1 MQLLTVSQWSSKA
14 VIMND
19 KQVQDLIRGLFMNQ
33 MIFRIMDNAKVRRCR
48 IQQGQQVQKM
58 PLILDIIGCAVL
70 LFWAVLLGGTLL
82 LSLIGLV
89 MSAFN
94 ID

>member
-1 MQLLTVSQWSSKA
+1 MQLLMVSQWSLKA

-33 MIFRIMDNAKVRRCR
+33 MIFRIMDSAKVRRCR
-48 IQQGQQVQKM
+48 VQQGQQVQKM
-58 PLILDIIGCAVL
+58 PLIFDIISGAVI
-70 LFWAVLLGGTLL
+70 LFWSVLLGGTLL

>member
-1 MQLLTVSQWSSKA
+1 
-14 VIMND
+14 MND
-19 KQVQDLIRGLFMNQ
+19 KQVQDLVRGLFMNA
-33 MIFRIMDNAKVRRCR
+33 MIFRIMDNAKVRRGR
-48 IQQGQQVQKM
+48 IQQNQEVQKM
-58 PLILDIIGCAVL
+58 PLMFDIIGGAVI
-70 LFWAVLLGGTLL
+70 LFWVVLLGGTLL

>member
-1 MQLLTVSQWSSKA
+1 
-14 VIMND
+14 MND
-19 KQVQDLIRGLFMNQ
+19 KQVQDLIRGQFVNQ
-33 MIFRIMDNAKVRRCR
+33 MIFRIMDNARANRGKV
-48 IQQGQQVQKM
+48 QQGQGVQYVHKV
-58 PLILDIIGCAVL
+58 PLIVDIVCGAVI